1 MEINDVLL
9 QDLLKYAKIDD
20 IDRALAYIEMSK
32 KLEKVQ
38 KIHPYAITLP
48 RKRAGVI
55 RPAIRV

>member
-32 KLEKVQ
+32 
-38 KIHPYAITLP
+38 
-48 RKRAGVI
+48 
-55 RPAIRV
+55 